1 MIILENVSKIYKG
14 DTYNINAVDDISLKI
29 NEGDFIAFM
38 GKSGSGKTTLLNI
51 IAALEK
57 PSKGKCIIDDV
68 ETNGLGMLK
77 MDRLRRDKVGVVFQH
92 FALVDEFS
100 VFENVEL
107 VTDALN
113 MKRKEKNEKI
123 KDALKKLGI
132 YDLRSKLPRK
142 ISGGEKQRTAIA
154 RVLVKDSKY
163 IIADEP
169 TGALDSENAT
179 NIMKIFKQLNEEGK
193 TIIIA
198 THDKDIASYA
208 NKIITISNGKI
219 EEG

>member
-1 MIILENVSKIYKG
+1 M
-14 DTYNINAVDDISLKI
+14 
-29 NEGDFIAFM
+29 
-38 GKSGSGKTTLLNI
+38 
-51 IAALEK
+51 
-57 PSKGKCIIDDV
+57 
-68 ETNGLGMLK
+68 ETNGLGILK